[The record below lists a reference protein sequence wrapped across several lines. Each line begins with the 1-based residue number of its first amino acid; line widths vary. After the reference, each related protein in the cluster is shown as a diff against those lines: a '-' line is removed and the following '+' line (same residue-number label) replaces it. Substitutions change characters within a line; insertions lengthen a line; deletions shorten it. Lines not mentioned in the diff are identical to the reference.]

1 MAVWK
6 NYKTNATST
15 QLVSARF
22 VGHYKWDRSDTGGV
36 LIRINGV
43 DRWSSFSESWL
54 YFDRTVQFAK
64 GTTNILVEYFHG
76 QVLDLDV
83 TISLT
88 DTEFG
93 IATNASEGGTLT
105 ADKSKAIPNTT
116 ITLTPTPN
124 AGYRFTGYSDKTPS
138 NLNIASNN
146 TFTMPSQ
153 AVSVKA
159 NFEKI
164 TYNISVAGNPS
175 GGGVATVNKQT
186 GQIGDEIT
194 VGHSDNTGYTFKDY
208 TTSPAGLISNGK
220 FTMPANHVT
229 VTANYTHNEYTLSK
243 ASNPSAGG
251 SVTLSQDKAYYN
263 DEITVTAT
271 PATGYRFVRWET
283 SPSVTIT
290 NGTFNMPNGNI
301 SITAVFEKIPRGIT
315 YEVNPE
321 NSGLISSDYGGTAEY
336 GDVVTLSYTEQ
347 NGYLFDSYS
356 SEDVTIVDGKFTMPN
371 KSVTIVGNFY
381 PGRSTGTLDKDTY
394 TGGET
399 AVLTI
404 SAERSFFTHKYRLN
418 FGPGMDTGFVNVPTG
433 VYEVDI
439 YIPLEWSKVLMSTPK
454 TGGVLTLQTY
464 NGNTLTGEYEITD
477 LSYAALNGTIPKL
490 ILSRA
495 KESGAYKLD
504 GVRAT
509 YEIAVPSGIT
519 SHRLIYGNESATDP
533 ESTGFVMPESKKLI
547 PLERSDIVTLE
558 ITYGQETFSVME
570 SVPAV
575 VIINKNVNPES

>member
-1 MAVWK
+1 MAVWG

-15 QLVSARF
+15 QLVRARF

-36 LIRINGV
+36 LIRVNGV
-43 DRWSSFSESWL
+43 DRFSSFSESWY
-54 YFDRTVQFAK
+54 YFDRSYDFPM
-64 GTTNILVEYFHG
+64 GTTDILVEYFHG
-76 QVLDLDV
+76 QVLDLEV
-83 TISLT
+83 TITRT
-88 DTEFG
+88 DTELG
-93 IATNASEGGTLT
+93 ITTSAGTGGTLS
-105 ADKSKAIPNTT
+105 ASKSKATPGTT

-124 AGYRFTGYSDKTPS
+124 TGYRFTGYSDKTPAS
-138 NLNIASNN
+138 LNIASNN

-164 TYNISVAGNPS
+164 TYNITAAGNPAA
-175 GGGVATVNKQT
+175 GGIATVSKAT

-194 VGHSDNTGYTFKDY
+194 VGHSDNTGYTFKDFS
-208 TTSPAGLISNGK
+208 TSPAGLISNNK

-229 VTANYTHNEYTLSK
+229 VTANYTHNEYTITK
-243 ASNPSAGG
+243 ASSPTAGG
-251 SVTLSQDKAYYN
+251 SITLGKTKAYYN
-263 DEITVTAT
+263 DEVTISAT
-271 PATGYRFVRWET
+271 PATGYRFVRWE
-283 SPSVTIT
+283 SNPSVTIA
-290 NGTFNMPNGNI
+290 NGMFNMPNGNI
-301 SITAVFEKIPRGIT
+301 TITAVFEKIPRAII

-321 NSGLISSDYGGTAEY
+321 GSGLISSDYGDTAEY

-356 SEDVTIVDGKFTMPN
+356 SEDVTITNGKFTMPN

-381 PGRSTGTLDKDTY
+381 PGRSTGTLDNDSY

-404 SAERSFFTHKYRLN
+404 AAERDFFTHKYRLN

-509 YEIAVPSGIT
+509 YEIVVPSGIT